1 MVSRFIAGRDVAWS
15 FPCYGAARTLGVETI
30 VGTTVE
36 TTRTPPLTIRML
48 GPLAVMRDGAP
59 IDLPQ
64 SRKVRALLA
73 YLALAPEP
81 VSRSRLCDLLWDGPN
96 DPRGELR
103 WCLSKL
109 RGLLDDPEE
118 ARLETP
124 HDTVHIRCAG
134 CAIDAL
140 ELAAATAEGL
150 HRLDVT
156 RLEHLASLFAG
167 TFLEDVEVD
176 RRHPF
181 ETWLMAQRRRF
192 QAQQIAV
199 LEQLVARL
207 PPEDERALPWL
218 EKWLD
223 LSPFDNRAHRSL
235 LAALMARGRIKAGE
249 DHLDAVSSL
258 FQSEGLE
265 AAPLRAFWQTL
276 HAAPRVSAQITTF
289 TPDPPPLIDPAGH
302 PLGKRVSL
310 AVMPFVEDG
319 VDAAFCG
326 GLADGLTHDI
336 ITRLAKLKAFFVI
349 ARGSVYALAG
359 RGIGPEEAGR
369 RLNVEYAASGTV
381 NRNSGRL
388 SVSVE
393 LVEVATARIVW
404 SERFEP
410 REDDLFPLLD
420 EIGNAIVASIASEIE
435 TAERDR
441 AILKAPAALSAW
453 EAYHRGLW
461 HMYRFT
467 REENEQ
473 AGHFFRMAIGL
484 DPTFARAHAGLSF
497 THWQNAFQGWGDHDR
512 EAGLAYETAGRSV
525 LIDDHNP
532 ASHWAMGRAQ
542 WLRGSNDESLSEL
555 ARAVDLSPN
564 FALGHYALAF
574 VHSQSGDPTAAIG
587 SADQSR
593 QLSPFDP
600 LLFAMLGARAMGHVR
615 LGEFEEAADWALKAA
630 ARPNAHI
637 IILAIAANCLGLA
650 GRIEEGRAFAARI
663 RQSRP
668 DYDIDTFLAS
678 FHFHPEAALLFREG
692 ARRVGLG

>member
-1 MVSRFIAGRDVAWS
+1 MS
-15 FPCYGAARTLGVETI
+15 FPCYGAARTPGVEAI

-36 TTRTPPLTIRML
+36 TTRTPPLAIRML
-48 GPLAVMRDGAP
+48 GPLAVMRDGMP
-59 IDLPQ
+59 VTLPQ

-73 YLALAPEP
+73 YLVLAPEP

-109 RGLLDDPEE
+109 RGLVDDPEE
-118 ARLETP
+118 IRLETP
-124 HDTVHIRCAG
+124 QDVVHIRCAG
-134 CAIDAL
+134 CAVDAL
-140 ELAAATAEGL
+140 ELATAVVEGL
-150 HRLDVT
+150 DHLDVA
-156 RLEHLASLFAG
+156 RLEHLASQFAG
-167 TFLEDVEVD
+167 MFLDDIEID
-176 RRHPF
+176 RRYPF
-181 ETWLMAQRRRF
+181 ETWRLAQRRLF
-192 QAQQIAV
+192 QAHEIAV
-199 LEQLVARL
+199 LEQLIARL
-207 PPEDERALPWL
+207 TTQDQRALPWL

-223 LSPFDNRAHRSL
+223 LSPFDIKAHRAL
-235 LAALMARGRIKAGE
+235 LTALMAKGRIKAGE
-249 DHLDAVSSL
+249 DHLDAVL
-258 FQSEGLE
+258 RQFQSEGLD
-265 AAPLRAFWQTL
+265 AAPLHTLWQNLRAEL
-276 HAAPRVSAQITTF
+276 HFHAEPVPLALA
-289 TPDPPPLIDPAGH
+289 PPPLVDPAGH
-302 PLGKRVSL
+302 PVGKRASL
-310 AVMPFVEDG
+310 AVMPFAEIG
-319 VDAAFCG
+319 VDAAFRG

-359 RGIGPEEAGR
+359 LGIGPEEAGQ
-369 RLNVEYAASGTV
+369 RLNVEYVASGAV
-381 NRNSGRL
+381 ERKGGRAC
-388 SVSVE
+388 VSVE

-410 REDDLFPLLD
+410 LEDDLFAMLD
-420 EIGNAIVASIASEIE
+420 DVGNAIVASIASEIE

-441 AILKAPAALSAW
+441 AILKAPAAMSAW

-461 HMYRFT
+461 HMYRFM

-473 AGHFFRMAIGL
+473 AGHFFRKAIDL
-484 DPTFARAHAGLSF
+484 DPTFARAYAGLSF

-532 ASHWAMGRAQ
+532 ASHWAMGRAL
-542 WLRGSNDESLSEL
+542 WLRGSNEELLAEL

-574 VHSQSGDPTAAIG
+574 VHSQSGDPTTAIG

-593 QLSPFDP
+593 HLSPFDP
-600 LLFAMLGARAMGHVR
+600 LLFGMLGARAMGHVR
-615 LGEFEEAADWALKAA
+615 RGEFEEAAEWALKAA

-650 GRIEEGRAFAARI
+650 GRIEEGRALAARI

-668 DYDIDTFLAS
+668 DYTIDTFLRS
-678 FHFHPEAALLFREG
+678 LRFHAEGAALFREG
-692 ARRVGLG
+692 ARRIGLG